1 MSQVIR
7 YPSAFVNCTALAAG
21 TARTPAASALP
32 LTGQSP
38 RELDEINIP
47 SVSRKALAAGSSVF
61 HAGSSVTPYATPAA
75 SALPLTEARP

>member
-1 MSQVIR
+1 
-7 YPSAFVNCTALAAG
+7 
-21 TARTPAASALP
+21 LP